1 MKTITKNK
9 FQVIYLY
16 ASTLI
21 GSSLG
26 FVTSIVNTR
35 FLTDA
40 EYGDVRYVQN
50 LITLFSWLL
59 LFGYFHAGNRLLA
72 LSNDEARSRKVR
84 GAMVVILGVCSVV
97 LMLMT
102 LLAGL
107 FHFGQKECFLFMV
120 SLPVCFYPLFTNY
133 VNATAQGDNFIG
145 RLAISRVLPPVL
157 YVAIA
162 LVVFRFFKAT
172 TPFVILLQWGVYSLI
187 FAIIIIS
194 TRPRFKELGPVYA
207 NLKEENSAYGAH
219 LYYGSL
225 AMIATH
231 YLAGLML
238 GIFNDDNTNV
248 GYYTLAL
255 TLTTPLSYLPGI
267 IGTAYF
273 KKLVNE
279 PAIPQK
285 VFRAT
290 LLLTVASCVLFMSFI
305 HIVVDWFY
313 PASYAP
319 VASYAIWLAVAFSI
333 HGVGDMINRFL
344 GSHGHGVPI
353 SNSCYMCGAFKV
365 FGFIVLVWLWNVE
378 GALITNVVSS
388 SIYTLV
394 LYVYYRKIVHK
405 KRLTQK

>member
-1 MKTITKNK
+1 MKAITKSK
-9 FQVIYLY
+9 FQVVYLY
-16 ASTLI
+16 ASTLM
-21 GSSLG
+21 GSLLG
-26 FVTSIVNTR
+26 FATSIVNTR
-35 FLTDA
+35 FLTDS

-72 LSNDEARSRKVR
+72 LSDDEAHSRKVR
-84 GAMVVILGVCSVV
+84 GAMIVILGACSVA
-97 LMLMT
+97 LLLMT
-102 LLAGL
+102 LFAGL
-107 FHFGQKECFLFMV
+107 FHFGQKECFLFMI
-120 SLPVCFYPLFTNY
+120 SLPVCFYPMFTNY

-162 LVVFRFFKAT
+162 LVVFKFFNASSQ
-172 TPFVILLQWGVYSLI
+172 FVILLQWGIYSVV
-187 FAIIIIS
+187 FAAIIIS
-194 TRPRFKELGPVYA
+194 TRPCFKGLTPIYQS
-207 NLKEENSAYGAH
+207 LKAENRAYGVH
-219 LYYGSL
+219 LSSG
-225 AMIATH
+225 AMAMVATN

-273 KKLVNE
+273 KRFVNE

-285 VFRAT
+285 VLRAT
-290 LLLTVASCVLFMSFI
+290 MLLTVASCVLFMSFI

-313 PASYAP
+313 PAT
-319 VASYAIWLAVAFSI
+319 YAIVARYAAWLAIAFSV

-353 SNSCYMCGAFKV
+353 RNSSYMCGAFKV
-365 FGFIVLVWLWNVE
+365 FGFIVLVWLWNVD

-388 SIYTLV
+388 LIYTLV
-394 LYVYYRKIVHK
+394 LYIYYRKIVN
-405 KRLTQK
+405 KRG

>member
-21 GSSLG
+21 GSLLG

-35 FLTDA
+35 LLTEA

-50 LITLFSWLL
+50 FITLFSWLL
-59 LFGYFHAGNRLLA
+59 LLGYFHAGNRLLA
-72 LSNDEARSRKVR
+72 LSDDEKRSRKVR
-84 GAMVVILGVCSVV
+84 GVMVVILGGCSVA
-97 LMLMT
+97 LLLMT
-102 LLAGL
+102 ALTAL
-107 FHFGQKECFLFMV
+107 FHSGQSGWELFIL

-145 RLAISRVLPPVL
+145 RLAVSRVLPPVL
-157 YVAIA
+157 YVVIA
-162 LVVFRFFKAT
+162 LVVFRFFEASSS
-172 TPFVILLQWGVYSLI
+172 FVILLQWGVYSII

-194 TRPRFKELGPVYA
+194 TRPDFKG
-207 NLKEENSAYGAH
+207 LKPAYTDLKAENAEYGVH
-219 LYYGSL
+219 LYCASL

-231 YLAGLML
+231 YLAGVML
-238 GIFNDDNTNV
+238 GIFNEDNTNV

-273 KKLVNE
+273 KKFVNE
-279 PAIPQK
+279 PRIPQK
-285 VFRAT
+285 VLRAT
-290 LLLTVASCVLFMSFI
+290 MLLTLLSCVLFVLLI
-305 HIVVDWFY
+305 HFVVDLFY

-319 VASYAIWLAVAFSI
+319 VARYAIWLAVAFSI
-333 HGVGDMINRFL
+333 HGVGDMINRYL
-344 GSHGHGVPI
+344 ASHGHGVPI
-353 SNSCYMCGAFKV
+353 RNSSYLCGAFKV
-365 FGFIVLVWLWNVE
+365 FGFVVLVWLWNVV

-388 SIYTLV
+388 S
-394 LYVYYRKIVHK
+394 LYCMALCYYYRRIV
-405 KRLTQK
+405 

>member
-1 MKTITKNK
+1 MKAITKSK
-9 FQVIYLY
+9 FQVVYLY
-16 ASTLI
+16 ASTLM
-21 GSSLG
+21 GSLLG
-26 FVTSIVNTR
+26 FATSIVNTR
-35 FLTDA
+35 FLTDE

-50 LITLFSWLL
+50 LITLFAWLL

-72 LSNDEARSRKVR
+72 LSDDETRSRKIR
-84 GAMVVILGVCSVV
+84 GAMIVILGVCSVA
-97 LMLMT
+97 LLLMT
-102 LLAGL
+102 LFAGL
-107 FHFGQKECFLFMV
+107 FHIGQKECYLFMI

-157 YVAIA
+157 YVTIA

-172 TPFVILLQWGVYSLI
+172 TPFVILLQWGIYSVV
-187 FAIIIIS
+187 FAAIIIS
-194 TRPRFKELGPVYA
+194 TRPCFKGLKPVYA
-207 NLKEENSAYGAH
+207 NLNKENSAYGVH
-219 LYYGSL
+219 LYYG
-225 AMIATH
+225 AMAMVATN
-231 YLAGLML
+231 YMAGLML

-273 KKLVNE
+273 KRFVNE
-279 PAIPQK
+279 PAIPHK
-285 VFRAT
+285 VFKAT
-290 LLLTVASCVLFMSFI
+290 ILLTAASCVLFMSFI

-313 PASYAP
+313 PASYAI
-319 VASYAIWLAVAFSI
+319 VARYAAWLAIAFSA
-333 HGVGDMINRFL
+333 HGVGDMINRYL

-353 SNSCYMCGAFKV
+353 RNSSYMCGAFKV
-365 FGFIVLVWLWNVE
+365 LGFIVLVWLWNVE

-394 LYVYYRKIVHK
+394 LYIYYRKIVNK
-405 KRLTQK
+405 KANL

>member
-1 MKTITKNK
+1 MKTITKSK
-9 FQVIYLY
+9 FQVLYLY
-16 ASTLI
+16 ASTLM
-21 GSSLG
+21 GSLLG
-26 FVTSIVNTR
+26 FATSIVNTH

-50 LITLFSWLL
+50 LITLSSWLL

-84 GAMVVILGVCSVV
+84 GAMVVILGGCSVA

-145 RLAISRVLPPVL
+145 RLAISRVLPPII

-162 LVVFRFFKAT
+162 LVVFNLFKAT
-172 TPFVILLQWGVYSLI
+172 SSFVILLQWGVYSLM
-187 FAIIIIS
+187 FGVIIIS
-194 TRPRFKELGPVYA
+194 TRPRFNGLKPVFES
-207 NLKEENSAYGAH
+207 LKTENSAYGAH

-238 GIFNDDNTNV
+238 GVFNDDNTNV

-273 KKLVNE
+273 KKFVNE

-290 LLLTVASCVLFMSFI
+290 MLLTVVSCVLFMSFI

-319 VASYAIWLAVAFSI
+319 VARYAIWMSVAFSV
-333 HGVGDMINRFL
+333 HGIGEMINRFL

-353 SNSCYMCGAFKV
+353 RNSSYMCGAFKV

-394 LYVYYRKIVHK
+394 LYVYYKKIVN
-405 KRLTQK
+405 KRG